1 MSMNVFKY
9 SVRSL
14 IALTA
19 YCLALV
25 VGIGPGVAS
34 TVLAQGV
41 SPPLPP
47 TGLTV
52 TLQDYHSVRI
62 SWDDPQNSSITGY
75 QVLRRSRDGDTYLDG
90 LGSREF
96 VAIEDDTGT
105 ADTVYTDTSVSPQTR
120 YVYRV
125 KARNSAGLGEQSN
138 YARAE
143 TPGVAESPTG
153 LTFSSASHESVTIEW
168 DDPQDDSITSYQV
181 LRRSRDGDTYRD
193 GLGSRKFVAIED
205 DTGAADTE
213 YTDTS
218 VSPETR
224 YVYRVNARNPAGLS
238 ERSSYANAENTA
250 APEVVEEPTK
260 RATRG
265 GSQTAQQRSPSDV
278 TLSSLT
284 VDGATVPGV
293 VPGATEFLFRVAES
307 TRQVTLA
314 ATPRDST
321 SKVSYNTLDT
331 DDYVEGH
338 QVPLRVGGNSITITV
353 NGQDTTTTAYYTLTI
368 NRASSALFDWAVL
381 QYLED
386 VLGSGNDFPHGIWSD
401 GTYTNSV

>member
-19 YCLALV
+19 YCLALI

-34 TVLAQGV
+34 TVLAQGA

-52 TLQDYHSVRI
+52 TLKDYHSVRI

-75 QVLRRSRDGDTYLDG
+75 QVPRRSRDGDTYLDG
-90 LGSREF
+90 LGPREF
-96 VAIEDDTGT
+96 VVIEDDTGT

-125 KARNSAGLGEQSN
+125 KAWNSAGLS
-138 YARAE
+138 
-143 TPGVAESPTG
+143 
-153 LTFSSASHESVTIEW
+153 EW
-168 DDPQDDSITSYQV
+168 
-181 LRRSRDGDTYRD
+181 
-193 GLGSRKFVAIED
+193 
-205 DTGAADTE
+205 
-213 YTDTS
+213 
-218 VSPETR
+218 
-224 YVYRVNARNPAGLS
+224 
-238 ERSSYANAENTA
+238 SSYANAESTA
-250 APEVVEEPTK
+250 APVTVEVPDQGDK
-260 RATRG
+260 G
-265 GSQTAQQRSPSDV
+265 GGQNAQQRSSSNV

-321 SKVSYNTLDT
+321 STVSYNTLDA

-353 NGQDTTTTAYYTLTI
+353 IGRDTTTTAYYTLTI

-381 QYLED
+381 QDLED

-401 GTYTNSV
+401 GTPVWASGGDDLKLYAYELATGERESDRDI